1 MSIIDYLSDTL
12 KKNERRSVEQMK
24 TLGKHLIIELFGVD
38 QNLLNNSDKI
48 EAALTVAAEKSGATV
63 VAKKFT
69 KFNPHGIT
77 GVVIIA
83 ESHISIHTW
92 PELRYAAVDIFTCGD
107 KVNPWNAYDVIVD
120 ELKPKNINVTEISRG
135 VFSLRGEVT

>member
-1 MSIIDYLSDTL
+1 
-12 KKNERRSVEQMK
+12 MK

>member
-1 MSIIDYLSDTL
+1 MSIIDYLSDAL
-12 KKNERRSVEQMK
+12 KLNERRLVEQMK

-38 QNLLNNSDKI
+38 QKLLDNFDKI
-48 EAALTVAAEKSGATV
+48 ETTLTVAAEKSGAIV

-69 KFNPHGIT
+69 RFNPHGIT

-107 KVNPWNAYDVIVD
+107 KVNPWTAYNILVD

-135 VFSLRGEVT
+135 VFSAPR